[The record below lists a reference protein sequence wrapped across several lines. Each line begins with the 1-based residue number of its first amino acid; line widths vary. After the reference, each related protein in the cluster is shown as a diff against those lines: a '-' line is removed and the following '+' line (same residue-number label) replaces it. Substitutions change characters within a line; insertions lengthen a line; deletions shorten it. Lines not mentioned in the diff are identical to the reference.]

1 MIKDKLL
8 GNCLL
13 KEKKLTEEI
22 NILRLNMIPLNE
34 KIELLELELN
44 KSRYDSAVDSKDF
57 LYLNSKES
65 FYD

>member
-1 MIKDKLL
+1 M
-8 GNCLL
+8 L

-44 KSRYDSAVDSKDF
+44 KSNYNSAVDSKDI
-57 LYLNSKES
+57 LYLYTNEP
-65 FYD
+65 FFN